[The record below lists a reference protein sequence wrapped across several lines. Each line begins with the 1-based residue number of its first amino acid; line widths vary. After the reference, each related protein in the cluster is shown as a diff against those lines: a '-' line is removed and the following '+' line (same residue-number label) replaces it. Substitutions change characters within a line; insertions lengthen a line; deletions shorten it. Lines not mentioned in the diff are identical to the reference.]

1 MQSCE
6 EFGELASLLQPAGKT
21 PYRFYSP
28 DHKLF
33 KLLRSEHYVGS
44 RMPLTRVAQI
54 LAEALPWEI
63 SVLLGAL
70 MRNPGVFPLANS

>member
-1 MQSCE
+1 
-6 EFGELASLLQPAGKT
+6 
-21 PYRFYSP
+21 
-28 DHKLF
+28 
-33 KLLRSEHYVGS
+33 
-44 RMPLTRVAQI
+44 VAQI